1 MMYRSIFQNSKA
13 ALVFAA
19 MTIIG
24 AIMMVGSDE
33 NGGVLSTT
41 VDRFSQQRE
50 AFIEEAHD
58 YAEAQS
64 VSDDVIDPAAG
75 WGSSS
80 SNAMFGD
87 YLAEDP
93 ADDIVDNAKPARSA
107 TSPAKGQALAR
118 GPQPVVSDSEG
129 IAVPDSDDQPSQAS
143 PPPVAIITSRQMTI
157 EPQ

>member
-24 AIMMVGSDE
+24 AIMMVGSGE

-50 AFIEEAHD
+50 AFVEEAHD

-75 WGSSS
+75 WGSS

-93 ADDIVDNAKPARSA
+93 ADDIVDNAKPARSG
-107 TSPAKGQALAR
+107 TSQAKGQALAR
-118 GPQPVVSDSEG
+118 GTQPVVSDSEG